1 MILVVV
7 IRLYLFVSL
16 FCRYI
21 SSLAITFCGNTCA
34 EQLARD
40 VFPVLVPLMSG
51 DNPYI
56 QKKVCLAMIKVITL
70 VPEMIEDMVRSLPAL
85 LIDNDHGVLIS
96 GTFTTNIIM

>member
-7 IRLYLFVSL
+7 IRLYSLVSL
-16 FCRYI
+16 FCRYT

-56 QKKVCLAMIKVITL
+56 RKKVCLAMIKIITL
-70 VPEMIEDMVRSLPAL
+70 APELIEDMVRSLPAL
-85 LIDNDHGVLIS
+85 LIDNDHGVLVS
-96 GTFTTNIIM
+96 GTYITNLIM

>member
-1 MILVVV
+1 MISVVV
-7 IRLYLFVSL
+7 IRLYSFLLLFY
-16 FCRYI
+16 RYL

-51 DNPYI
+51 ESPYLR
-56 QKKVCLAMIKVITL
+56 KKACLTMIKIVTL
-70 VPEMIEDMVRSLPAL
+70 APELIEDMVRSLPAL

-96 GTFTTNIIM
+96 GTSLSSFMT